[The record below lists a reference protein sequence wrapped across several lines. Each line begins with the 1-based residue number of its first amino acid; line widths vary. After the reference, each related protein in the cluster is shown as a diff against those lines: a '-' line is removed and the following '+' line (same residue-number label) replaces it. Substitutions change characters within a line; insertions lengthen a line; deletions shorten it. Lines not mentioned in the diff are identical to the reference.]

1 MIKLAIIGT
10 DSSHCIAF
18 TKIFNKYYQDRIT
31 IVGAFRGGSSVPLS
45 RTRIDKFSQQ
55 LSLLGIPFYDSL
67 EELKQQVD
75 GYLLLAVDGKQHLD
89 YVRALNSFGIPIFI
103 DKPLAISY
111 KDAVEIVQLC
121 KLNSM
126 PLMSASA
133 LRYSMPHGCGDAV
146 DIFAPMPLEQRDGY
160 FWYGIHA
167 VEMLAALVGV
177 DVEHINVQ
185 SSDKMDLVTLTFSN
199 GYVSTIRGFISN
211 RENFNYAFHN
221 KQQTI
226 FHTIDEDL
234 TSSYEKLVKR
244 IVHFFETGE
253 MPIESEELLQV
264 IKIVEAINTSKSL
277 KKGIWL
283 K

>member
-1 MIKLAIIGT
+1 MKKIAIIGT

-18 TKIFNKYYQDRIT
+18 TEILRKYYQDRIT
-31 IVGAFRGGSSVPLS
+31 IVGAFRGESTIPLS
-45 RTRIDKFSQQ
+45 TSRIDKFSQQ
-55 LSLLGIPFYDSL
+55 LALLGIPFYDSL

-89 YVRALNSFGIPIFI
+89 YVRNVNNFGIPIFI

-111 KDAVEIVQLC
+111 EDAVEIVQLC
-121 KLNSM
+121 KVNSM

-133 LRYSMPHGCGDAV
+133 LRYSMPHSYGDAV
-146 DIFAPMPLEQRDGY
+146 DIFAPMFLEQREGY

-167 VEMLAALVGV
+167 VEMLATLVGV
-177 DVEHINVQ
+177 DVQHINVQ
-185 SSDKMDLVTLTFSN
+185 SNDQMDLVTLTFTN
-199 GYVSTIRGFISN
+199 GYVSTIRGFLSN
-211 RENFNYAFHN
+211 RENFNYAFH
-221 KQQTI
+221 KQQQTI
-226 FHTIDEDL
+226 FHAIDEDL

-264 IKIVEAINTSKSL
+264 IKIVEAINTSRSL
-277 KKGIWL
+277 KKEIWL

>member
-1 MIKLAIIGT
+1 MKKIAIIGT

-18 TKIFNKYYQDRIT
+18 TKILHKYYQNHIT
-31 IVGAFRGGSSVPLS
+31 IVGAFRGESPVPLS
-45 RTRIDKFSQQ
+45 TSRIEKFSQQ
-55 LSLLGIPFYDSL
+55 LALLDIPFYDSL

-89 YVRALNSFGIPIFI
+89 YVRNLNKFGIPIFI
-103 DKPLAISY
+103 DKPLAVSY
-111 KDAVEIVQLC
+111 EDAVEIVQLC
-121 KLNSM
+121 KVNSM

-133 LRYSMPHGCGDAV
+133 LRYSMPHSCGDAV
-146 DIFAPMPLEQRDGY
+146 DIFAPLPLEQHEGY

-167 VEMLAALVGV
+167 IEMLAALVGV
-177 DVEHINVQ
+177 DVEHLNVQ
-185 SSDKMDLVTLTFSN
+185 SNDKMDLVTLTFTN
-199 GYVSTIRGFISN
+199 GHVSTVRGFLSN
-211 RENFNYAFHN
+211 RESFNYAFH
-221 KQQTI
+221 KQQQTI
-226 FHTIDEDL
+226 FHAIDENL

-253 MPIESEELLQV
+253 MPIKSEELLQV

-277 KKGIWL
+277 KKEIWL